1 MGFGKHMCI
10 SIVCVCVCVCVLRKG
25 MYKALCK
32 STGTSDLIPVRNKLT
47 NTKPRNGPGDRKH
60 SEIETFNDGLGRSG
74 GLVGI

>member
-1 MGFGKHMCI
+1 
-10 SIVCVCVCVCVLRKG
+10 

-74 GLVGI
+74 GLVGV